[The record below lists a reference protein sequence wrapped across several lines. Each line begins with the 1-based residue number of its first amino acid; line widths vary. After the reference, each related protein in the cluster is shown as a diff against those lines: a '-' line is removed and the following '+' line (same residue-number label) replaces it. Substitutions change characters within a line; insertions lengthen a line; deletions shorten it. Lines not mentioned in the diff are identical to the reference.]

1 MVARFTNTPSFTVAS
16 EMMAPASPSAYYGEW
31 TFGDAHGQVSAN
43 IDLGSTAIKA
53 RHILHSLIKLK
64 TVCNVWSVA
73 PHPDDEDHTLL
84 RGYALNGATVGIL
97 SLTQGEGGGNK
108 AGPQLGTELSS
119 IRRYELQRAAEV
131 AGASEVQFLDFPDFF
146 AKNIEEVKASWGER
160 LPELV
165 NWIRATQPDVII
177 LRFRGSNNICE
188 GEAVAPGDDG
198 AAHTYATDMML
209 EAVRLAKDSNY
220 QGSGVNPEI
229 YDVPSVILTD
239 YCPYAEGTAPTQ
251 YQDGYG
257 KVITD
262 GVKLIKEN
270 GESVDLRDIGPK
282 AAKQHFSQF
291 GGSEYDPRG
300 GREIYLK
307 SLNNSKDAEPDII
320 TKKLN
325 WSWSRFE
332 GGARISA
339 AIDNIITSFNPNDLS
354 GLTQKL
360 QELHQQIIGLNLNN
374 RSISQKLKDLDQ
386 LLKYISPDETP
397 THKQNLHQFPDAISF
412 TPYSNVHL
420 LGRGN
425 KPHLRGTLRNHTQSK
440 QRVTLLLRNPSGETI
455 ASTHLT
461 LSPGKVKRISIPI
474 PAGAEGAHSWH
485 IRLKGGK
492 DGEADS
498 KPALT
503 CKRFAPP
510 FRSVVHI
517 EPAQTHLINPWPNKM
532 GFNAKDLPQN
542 VAYLHN
548 YDGLIPQQLRELGI
562 NVKRLDPGK
571 FTLKSLKKTDLLIIG
586 RDFIGDHLSSD
597 KREVLETYLKSGG
610 RLLILEQMRK
620 IYGNDSDE
628 GITSLL
634 PQILRPKE
642 ARITTD
648 EADVKSEDTNS
659 KILVTPTLA
668 QGARA
673 LVSTE
678 DSKSTP
684 LITLTEGGQTGIGV
698 AQLPYGIY
706 CGLALDRHL
715 SNGLSEAWGLL
726 LTLMMQA
733 NAHRDKVRSDR
744 TSSPTPSV

>member
-1 MVARFTNTPSFTVAS
+1 MVALAAINKSYEVAPD
-16 EMMAPASPSAYYGEW
+16 MMAPASPSADYWYR
-31 TFGDAHGQVSAN
+31 TFGDAHGHIN
-43 IDLGSTAIKA
+43 LESTAIKA

-146 AKNIEEVKASWGER
+146 AKNIEEVKASWGDR

-177 LRFRGSNNICE
+177 LRFRGSNDICE

-209 EAVRLAKDSNY
+209 EAVKLAKDSNY

-239 YCPYAEGTAPTQ
+239 YCPYAEGTNPAQ
-251 YQDGYG
+251 YLDGYG
-257 KVITD
+257 KFIPD
-262 GVKLIKEN
+262 SVKLITEN
-270 GESVDLRDIGPK
+270 GDPIALREIGPK
-282 AAKQHFSQF
+282 AAMQHFSQF
-291 GGSEYDPRG
+291 GDSKYDPRG
-300 GREIYLK
+300 DRKIYLRSLDDNPQK
-307 SLNNSKDAEPDII
+307 SLD
-320 TKKLN
+320 KLD
-325 WSWSRFE
+325 WSWSRFDN
-332 GGARISA
+332 GKKISA
-339 AIDNIITSFNPNDLS
+339 AIDNIVKSFDPNNLS
-354 GLTQKL
+354 GPTQQL
-360 QELHQQIIGLNLNN
+360 QALRLQITDLNLNN
-374 RSISQKLKDLDQ
+374 RSISQKLKDIDQ

-397 THKQNLHQFPDAISF
+397 THKQNLHQFPEAISF

-420 LGRGN
+420 LGKSN
-425 KPHLRGTLRNHTQSK
+425 SSKLRGILENHTPNK
-440 QRVTLLLRNPSGETI
+440 QQFTLLLKSPSGETV
-455 ASTHLT
+455 AKTDLT
-461 LSPGKVKRISIPI
+461 LRTGKRKRISIPI

-485 IRLKGGK
+485 IGLKGGK
-492 DGEADS
+492 DGEGDS

-503 CKRFAPP
+503 FKRFAPP

-517 EPAQTHLINPWPNKM
+517 EPAQTHIIKPWPNKM
-532 GFNAKDLPQN
+532 GVNAKDLPQN

-548 YDGLIPQQLRELGI
+548 YNGLIPQQLRELGL

-586 RDFIGDHLSSD
+586 RDFIGDHLSKD
-597 KREVLETYLKSGG
+597 KREILKTYLKSGG

-620 IYGNDSDE
+620 IYGTDSDE
-628 GITSLL
+628 DISSLL

-648 EADVKSEDTNS
+648 GAKVERADTNS

-668 QGARA
+668 RGARA

-733 NAHRDKVRSDR
+733 SANGE
-744 TSSPTPSV
+744 